1 MAYFTPKCG
10 GIKLSTASMKQIGK
24 VITDVN
30 ATSIGDTLVT
40 SCGQLFDGAYF
51 TKVGKTIALAGATT
65 ITGKQVANCCLP
77 FDSGSF
83 AVDEDGAIEYAESII
98 SALSVTATPSDAIIL
113 VTDENDMVIEEQ
125 ASGGYAVIMGRTYTV
140 TGTAEGYIS
149 ASVEVDVDEAVE
161 EVDLTLT
168 MPELTINVTNTD
180 VTTAI
185 TVVDDEAVAVQP
197 NEDGSYYVL
206 MGRTYTY
213 TVTADGYNTEIGSI
227 TPTGEAT
234 ITVTLDPELAEIVV
248 TTPPTKTA
256 YTIGESF
263 DPAGMVITANYMNSA
278 TATVTGY
285 TYAPNGALTIGDTTI
300 TITYTENDITQTA
313 TQTITIS

>member
-83 AVDEDGAIEYAESII
+83 AVDEDGAIEYAERLFLS
-98 SALSVTATPSDAIIL
+98 SVTTPSDAIIL

-125 ASGGYAVIMGRTYTV
+125 ASGGYAVIMGRILYW
-140 TGTAEGYIS
+140 YS
-149 ASVEVDVDEAVE
+149 
-161 EVDLTLT
+161 
-168 MPELTINVTNTD
+168 
-180 VTTAI
+180 
-185 TVVDDEAVAVQP
+185 
-197 NEDGSYYVL
+197 
-206 MGRTYTY
+206 GRLYFR
-213 TVTADGYNTEIGSI
+213 VC
-227 TPTGEAT
+227 
-234 ITVTLDPELAEIVV
+234 
-248 TTPPTKTA
+248 
-256 YTIGESF
+256 
-263 DPAGMVITANYMNSA
+263 
-278 TATVTGY
+278 
-285 TYAPNGALTIGDTTI
+285 
-300 TITYTENDITQTA
+300 
-313 TQTITIS
+313 